1 MDVYGTKQIRNV
13 VLLGHGGAGK
23 STVAEALAYL
33 TGVTKRM
40 GKISD
45 GNTISD
51 YDKEEIKRQFSISTT
66 MVPIEYQGAEGKV
79 KINLLDTPGYFDFV
93 GEVEEAVSVADAAI
107 IVVNCKAGIE
117 VGTEKAWELCEEY
130 RLPRIIFVT
139 NMDDDHASFRE
150 LILKLEKQFGRKIA
164 PFQVPIRENEK
175 FVGFVN
181 AVKMEGRRFTNL
193 SDYEECEIPEYTK
206 KNLGIIRDALIEA
219 VAETSEEYMERYFS
233 GEEFTQDE
241 IYTAVQT
248 NVCQGNIVPVMMG
261 SGINCQGFHALLNAI
276 DRYFPSPDEAGECI
290 GVDVSNGERF
300 TAKYNDEVSLSA
312 KVFKTVVD
320 PFIGKYSMMKI
331 CTGILKPDSTIYNVN
346 KDAEE
351 KIAKVYMLR
360 GKEVIEV
367 PELRAGDIGAVAKLS
382 VTQTGDTIALR
393 SAPIVYHKPKISTP
407 YTYMRYTA
415 KTKGDED
422 KISSALSKLME
433 EDLTLRAVNDAENR
447 QSLLYGIGDQ
457 QLEVVVSKLLGR
469 YKVEVELSK
478 PKFAFRETIRKKV
491 EAPGRYKKQSGGHG
505 QFGDVKMSF
514 EPSGDL
520 ETPYVFEE
528 KVFGGAVPK
537 NYFPAVEKGV
547 QECCVKGPLAAYPVV
562 GIKATL
568 LDGSYHPVDSSEMAF
583 KMAATLA
590 FKKGFMEA
598 GPVLLEPIASLRVVV
613 PDKYT
618 GDVMGDLNRRRGR
631 VLGMNSL
638 HGGKQEIVA
647 DVPVS
652 ELYGYNTDLR
662 SMTGGIGVFSYEFSR
677 YEQAPGDVQKKEVEA
692 RAASLDSSES

>member
-1 MDVYGTKQIRNV
+1 MNIYGTKNIRNV

-23 STVAEALAYL
+23 TTVAEALANV

-40 GKISD
+40 GKVAD

-66 MVPIEYQGAEGKV
+66 MVPIEYAGAEGNI

-117 VGTEKAWELCEEY
+117 VGTEKAWDLCEKY
-130 RLPRIIFVT
+130 RLPRIIFAT
-139 NMDDDHASFRE
+139 NMDDDHASYRE
-150 LILKLEKQFGRKIA
+150 LILKLERRFGRKIA

-181 AVKMEGRRFTNL
+181 VVKMEGRRFTNM
-193 SDYEECEIPEYTK
+193 SEYEACEIPEYTE
-206 KNLGIIRDALIEA
+206 KNLGIARDALMEA

-233 GEEFTQDE
+233 GDEFTQDE

-248 NVCQGNIVPVMMG
+248 HVSEGNIVPVMMG
-261 SGINCQGFHALLNAI
+261 SGINCQGFNALLNAI
-276 DRYFPSPDEAGECI
+276 DRYFPAPDYFECV
-290 GVDVSNGERF
+290 GVDVSTGERF
-300 TAKYNDEVSLSA
+300 TAKYNEDVSLSA
-312 KVFKTVVD
+312 RVFKTVVD
-320 PFIGKYSMMKI
+320 PFIGKYSLMKV
-331 CTGILKPDSTIYNVN
+331 CTGTLKADTTIYNVN
-346 KDAEE
+346 KDTEE
-351 KIAKVYMLR
+351 KVGKLYVLR
-360 GKEVIEV
+360 GKDAIEV
-367 PELRAGDIGAVAKLS
+367 SEIKAGDIGAVAKLNITS
-382 VTQTGDTIALR
+382 TGDTIALKT
-393 SAPIVYHKPKISTP
+393 APIVYHKPEISTP
-407 YTYMRYTA
+407 YTYMAYAA

-422 KISSALSKLME
+422 KISSALARMME
-433 EDLTLRAVNDAENR
+433 EDLTLKAVVDAENR
-447 QSLLYGIGDQ
+447 QTLLYGIGDQ
-457 QLEVVVSKLLGR
+457 HLDVVVSKLANR
-469 YKVEVELSK
+469 YKVEIELSK

-491 EAPGRYKKQSGGHG
+491 EAAGRHKKQSGGHG

-520 ETPYVFEE
+520 ESAYVFEE

-547 QECCVKGPLAAYPVV
+547 QECCLKGPLAGYPVV

-583 KMAATLA
+583 KMASTIA
-590 FKKGFMEA
+590 FKEGFMKA
-598 GPVLLEPIASLRVVV
+598 TPVLLEPIASVKVIV
-613 PDKYT
+613 PDKFT
-618 GDVMGDLNRRRGR
+618 GDVMGDLNKRRGR
-631 VLGMNSL
+631 VLGMNSI

-647 DVPVS
+647 DVPMS
-652 ELYGYNTDLR
+652 EMFGYNTDLR
-662 SMTGGIGVFSYEFSR
+662 SMTGGIGEFAYEFSR

-692 RAASLDSSES
+692 RAAAEE